1 MFATYVSAN
10 GRHSLSNNDYL
21 SSMEYSHDYVNHSI
35 NFVDPVTGAHT
46 NTIEGLWEIHIKRH
60 IKRMRG
66 VRKNIVDGYLDEFMW
81 RSWFFRA
88 QAPPQEYMCGLI
100 QAIRKQY
107 AF

>member
-1 MFATYVSAN
+1 
-10 GRHSLSNNDYL
+10 
-21 SSMEYSHDYVNHSI
+21 MEYSHESVNHSL

-66 VRKNIVDGYLDEFMW
+66 VRKTIVDGYLDEFMW

-88 QAPPQEYMCGLI
+88 KARPQEYMCGLI

-107 AF
+107 V